1 MHKYVKTEGEDDD
14 MPQIVPI
21 KDLRDTNK
29 FSELV
34 QASREPIFVTKNGYG
49 SMVVMSMETYNAKM
63 NTRPVDDAIL
73 EAEAEM
79 RNGGQTVEAKK
90 AMTALRRKY
99 FEKV

>member
-1 MHKYVKTEGEDDD
+1 

-21 KDLRDTNK
+21 KDMRDTNK

-34 QASREPIFVTKNGYG
+34 HASSEPVFVTKNGYG
-49 SMVVMSMETYNAKM
+49 NMVVMSMETYNARM

-73 EAEAEM
+73 EAEMEM
-79 RNGGQTVEAKK
+79 QNGGQTVDAKK
-90 AMTALRRKY
+90 AMSELRRKY

>member
-1 MHKYVKTEGEDDD
+1 

-21 KDLRDTNK
+21 KELRDTNK

-49 SMVVMSMETYNAKM
+49 NMVVMSMETYNAKI

-73 EAEAEM
+73 EAESEM

-90 AMTALRRKY
+90 AMSDLRRKY
-99 FEKV
+99 FEKVQG